1 MVIPVQVL
9 AANLSKAVVVSP
21 MEVVPKKVDEETKQD
36 LENNSDESEV
46 MLLKIDLL
54 AAYLESLKAY
64 NYYNRKNKRANLT
77 FLKISALLERFLQ
90 FENKKR
96 YDKKTCRIFTE
107 NRIVDKKEKN
117 LKRAESYNK

>member
-1 MVIPVQVL
+1 M
-9 AANLSKAVVVSP
+9 K
-21 MEVVPKKVDEETKQD
+21 VVPEKMDEKTNQN
-36 LENNSDESEV
+36 LENNSDESEA

-96 YDKKTCRIFTE
+96 YDKKACRIFTE
-107 NRIVDKKEKN
+107 SKIVDKKEKK
-117 LKRAESYNK
+117 LKMGKELQ

>member
-1 MVIPVQVL
+1 
-9 AANLSKAVVVSP
+9 